1 MNNEMRRRE
10 NTHKTEFDMLWHLN
24 VLIFWHNSFHSI
36 HWLLLYFD
44 IECEFTGDYKFE
56 QKM

>member
-1 MNNEMRRRE
+1 MRRRE